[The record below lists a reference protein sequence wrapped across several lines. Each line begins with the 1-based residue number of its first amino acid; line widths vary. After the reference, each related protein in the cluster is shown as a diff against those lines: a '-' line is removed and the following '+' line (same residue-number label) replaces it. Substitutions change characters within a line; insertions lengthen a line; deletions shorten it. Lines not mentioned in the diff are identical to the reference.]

1 MANPTTRRS
10 RKEIS
15 MEERKPHENVRA
27 VERALEILQ
36 AFRPGDKELT
46 VAELLTRVDLSRP
59 TLYRLLNTLEQNG
72 FLSSSGEPQRFR
84 LGSAV
89 AQLAHTWMANNTIA
103 QIAQPMLRELWDAT
117 SETVA
122 LFVPEDTY
130 RICVAELESPQ
141 PLSFRRGVGYREKL
155 VLGASG
161 RTILSQMPLA
171 GNDLRR
177 YLTDPDQDAGALT
190 TDLEAIRARGYGTSH
205 HALIAGAVAVAA
217 PFFNG
222 ANQVAGSVCIFG
234 PSVRVTDERVEQ
246 FAALLKREAGNISR
260 ALGQQGDA
268 GRALGGTRR

>member
-1 MANPTTRRS
+1 
-10 RKEIS
+10 
-15 MEERKPHENVRA
+15 MEEKKPHENVRA

-36 AFRPGDKELT
+36 AFRPGDRELT

-72 FLSSSGEPQRFR
+72 FLASSGEPQRFR

-103 QIAQPMLRELWDAT
+103 QIAQPMLRELWEAT

-155 VLGASG
+155 MLGASG
-161 RTILSQMPLA
+161 RTILSEMKLA
-171 GNDLRR
+171 ASDLQR
-177 YLTDPDQDAGALT
+177 YLTDPGQDVAALAA
-190 TDLEAIRARGYGTSH
+190 DLETIRARGYGTSH

-234 PSVRVTDERVEQ
+234 PSVRVTDERIQQ
-246 FAALLKREAGNISR
+246 FAALLEREAGNLSR
-260 ALGQQGDA
+260 ALGQHGETA
-268 GRALGGTRR
+268 RARAGTRR

>member
-1 MANPTTRRS
+1 
-10 RKEIS
+10 

-171 GNDLRR
+171 GNDLHR
-177 YLTDPDQDAGALT
+177 YLTDPDQDALALA

-246 FAALLKREAGNISR
+246 FATLLKRAAGNISR
-260 ALGQQGDA
+260 ALGQQGEP
-268 GRALGGTRR
+268 GRAPGGMRR